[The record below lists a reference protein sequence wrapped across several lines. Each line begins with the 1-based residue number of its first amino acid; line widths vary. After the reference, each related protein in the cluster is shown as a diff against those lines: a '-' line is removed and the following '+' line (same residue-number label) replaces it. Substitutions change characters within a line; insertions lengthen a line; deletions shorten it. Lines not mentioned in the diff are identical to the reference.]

1 MQTNFNALLKL
12 NKVDASRKNLKPE
25 VFLHPMRK
33 WHLNSEFENGVNVG
47 GRIEYVWLFGIIGA
61 LVLLLVCINFMN
73 LSTARL
79 EKRAKEVG
87 IRKAVGSTRSQ
98 LVTQFFSESFLVVG
112 LAFVLS
118 LLLVMVALPLFNE
131 LADKGMSIPW
141 ASTTFWV
148 ASLGF
153 SLFTG
158 LTAGSYPALY
168 LSSFKPIAVLK
179 GSGSSLGGRVG
190 SSASLPRKVLVV
202 LQFTVSIAFVIG
214 TIMVFRQIQY
224 AKNRPVGY
232 DREGLITVFN
242 NREMD
247 SNLEAIKNELVN
259 TGAVT
264 DIALSSAPPT
274 DVWDTSTGF
283 SWRGKDPSLAVDFP
297 NTDVTH
303 DYGKTVGWQF
313 AQGLD
318 FSREFSTDSATLI
331 INEAAANFMGFGDS
345 AIGELVTKDSKTY
358 RIVGVIKDV
367 VVQSP
372 YEPVRASV
380 YHIADQEKSVFVLRL
395 NPEKHVSDALAAV
408 EAIFR
413 KYSTT
418 VPYAYSFVDDEYAR
432 KFGDEERIDNLA
444 GVFTGLAI
452 LISCLGLFGLACYV
466 AEQRTK
472 EIGVRKVL
480 GASVP
485 NLWALLS
492 KDFVLLVLISCLIAI
507 PLAWYFL
514 HGWLQQFEYRTELSW
529 WVFVAAALGAM
540 LITLLTVSYQ
550 AIKASMMNPVNSLRS
565 E

>member
-432 KFGDEERIDNLA
+432 KFGDEERIGNLA